1 MAKVQMLALQSID
14 GYMIDNYNEL
24 PVLFS
29 EEVTRLRDAATHLLN
44 ENVSLSML
52 IDWVNNE
59 TGCITYLIEAS
70 RQTRSI
76 INGMLRMRLID
87 EIVLYT
93 IPVML
98 GTGVCLYQQELPKT
112 NWKVVKT
119 VSHNDEMSLTIF
131 RKVK

>member
-1 MAKVQMLALQSID
+1 
-14 GYMIDNYNEL
+14 MIDNYNEL

-70 RQTRSI
+70 WQTRSI